1 MLSSP
6 TSNSKSEINSNNRA
20 TNLQARTNIYYTRRK
35 IWFSLHEMIARIA
48 PWTGG
53 WWTAIVTVIGCFFL
67 LLSSVWSRVSQAVVL
82 YVSFSLVLSCFLIAL
97 HALSKCTYEMAL
109 HAHAFDVHVKCVFS
123 LYELKCSSS
132 RVLVNVCAVTLCDD
146 VSPRLFNDEYISN

>member
-1 MLSSP
+1 
-6 TSNSKSEINSNNRA
+6 
-20 TNLQARTNIYYTRRK
+20 
-35 IWFSLHEMIARIA
+35 
-48 PWTGG
+48 
-53 WWTAIVTVIGCFFL
+53 
-67 LLSSVWSRVSQAVVL
+67 
-82 YVSFSLVLSCFLIAL
+82 
-97 HALSKCTYEMAL
+97 MAL